1 MPKENSTSTT
11 SLVKCRHQCQSN
23 IDCIAYA
30 YDMESKNCSLIFKI
44 QNITAEF
51 EREFPKITAEF
62 KRKFPNW
69 NDYPKCEK
77 TRKHYDWPNRSF
89 SALYDITLVTFIL
102 ILKVS
107 ISKLFIRLP

>member
-30 YDMESKNCSLIFKI
+30 YDMESKNCSLIVKI
-44 QNITAEF
+44 QKITAEF
-51 EREFPKITAEF
+51 ERKFPKITAEF

-89 SALYDITLVTFIL
+89 HDLTNALVTFIL

-107 ISKLFIRLP
+107 ISQLFIRLR

>member
-1 MPKENSTSTT
+1 MDNTTMPKENSTSTN

-44 QNITAEF
+44 QKTEKF
-51 EREFPKITAEF
+51 EKDEVEKFEKDFPK
-62 KRKFPNW
+62 W

-77 TRKHYDWPNRSF
+77 TRKHYDWPDRSF
-89 SALYDITLVTFIL
+89 STLYCIL
-102 ILKVS
+102 
-107 ISKLFIRLP
+107 

>member
-1 MPKENSTSTT
+1 MPKDNSTSST
-11 SLVKCRHQCQSN
+11 SLVNCRHQCQSQ
-23 IDCIAYA
+23 IDCLAYA
-30 YDMESKNCSLIFKI
+30 YDMKSKNCSLIFKI
-44 QNITAEF
+44 QNITATFKSAFPGILEKF
-51 EREFPKITAEF
+51 EKDFPK
-62 KRKFPNW
+62 W

-89 SALYDITLVTFIL
+89 SALYDIITIIL

>member
-1 MPKENSTSTT
+1 MDNKRMPKENSTSTT

-30 YDMESKNCSLIFKI
+30 YDMESKNCTLIFKI

-89 SALYDITLVTFIL
+89 HDCIM
-102 ILKVS
+102 
-107 ISKLFIRLP
+107 

>member
-1 MPKENSTSTT
+1 MPKDNSTSST

-44 QNITAEF
+44 QNTTEIPQETTEKF
-51 EREFPKITAEF
+51 EKD
-62 KRKFPNW
+62 FPNW

-77 TRKHYDWPNRSF
+77 TRKHHDWPNRSF
-89 SALYDITLVTFIL
+89 SRLHDITFVTFIL

-107 ISKLFIRLP
+107 ISKLFIRLR